1 MRTRYLLLAPLALL
15 ACCTSSKP
23 PAPAPSVTPST
34 AATPAPSA
42 AALAAVSVA
51 QDYFDKL
58 TAKKWK
64 EAHALWMPEV
74 VGPLPAFAAVSAKAT
89 GFTGK
94 AGAPSAIKPTDGTD
108 YVVVDAM
115 TTTKEAAHG
124 TVRRDG
130 VVMLKRPTGTDRP
143 WRIWGADIRVRHCKA
158 GEQPRGLGC
167 VPA

>member
-1 MRTRYLLLAPLALL
+1 MRFRLLLLTPFTLL
-15 ACCTSSKP
+15 ACCTPSKP
-23 PAPAPSVTPST
+23 PAPAPSATPST
-34 AATPAPSA
+34 AATPAPSP

-64 EAHALWMPEV
+64 EAHALWMPAV

-108 YVVVDAM
+108 YAVVDAV
-115 TTTKEAAHG
+115 TTTADTAHG

-130 VVMLKRPTGTDRP
+130 VVMLKRPTGSEQP
-143 WRIWGADIRVRHCKA
+143 WRIWGTDIRVRHCKP

-167 VPA
+167 IPA